1 MIRLGLFLTLGGL
14 LFGIAPVALAIGA
27 GTLGASL
34 GCEVNEGS
42 IHPCPLWGYDIGE
55 TLYQFGVLGWLGL
68 MTLPI
73 GLPIAAIGLLLLLGA
88 LCRRLYA
95 AARTG

>member
-1 MIRLGLFLTLGGL
+1 MVRLGLFLSLGGL
-14 LFGIAPVALAIGA
+14 LFAIAPVAFAIGA

-42 IHPCPLWGYDIGE
+42 INPCPLWGYDIGE
-55 TLYQFGVLGWLGL
+55 ALYQFTVLGWLGL

-73 GLPIAAIGLLLLLGA
+73 GLSIAAIGLVLLLVVFL
-88 LCRRLYA
+88 RRLYVT
-95 AARTG
+95 ARKR